1 MVPEWYTDLPTDD
14 DMIFSSGAATAPD
27 LQLAVDI
34 ATLNAKAK
42 LADRIDGR
50 LDSMTKSLV
59 SKVGDTVDASVITEL
74 ERVSKNVIAEVD
86 VAGYSRKELDVIAS
100 GNQYMAFVLLE
111 YSDRE
116 ATKVY
121 TNRLRKYKMFSDNLW
136 DEFYGN
142 SDKKGFVELVDAVG
156 DDLTVVNSA
165 RVSFDKE
172 SEWHYDEEAM
182 SRIKGSNWQADRLR
196 DEFKTLCEADKK
208 LINYLAEHKHWT
220 PFAHPQITLRIKAPI
235 SIRTQFFKHKQ
246 GFVENEISR
255 RYVSFEPDFYLPQ
268 WRGKPKGSAK
278 QGSDEFIAIKGD
290 NIRSY
295 GNSIELALYT
305 YNQLIEEGVAPEQAR
320 FVLPQAMYT
329 EWYWTGSLAAYAR
342 FYSQRID
349 EHAQWEIREY
359 ARVIGNIIEPL
370 FPHSWRCLTK

>member
-1 MVPEWYTDLPTDD
+1 MTNV
-14 DMIFSSGAATAPD
+14 
-27 LQLAVDI
+27 
-34 ATLNAKAK
+34 LNK
-42 LADRIDGR
+42 
-50 LDSMTKSLV
+50 
-59 SKVGDTVDASVITEL
+59 
-74 ERVSKNVIAEVD
+74 
-86 VAGYSRKELDVIAS
+86 GY
-100 GNQYMAFVLLE
+100 
-111 YSDRE
+111 
-116 ATKVY
+116 
-121 TNRLRKYKMFSDNLW
+121 
-136 DEFYGN
+136 
-142 SDKKGFVELVDAVG
+142 VELVDHMG
-156 DDLTVVNSA
+156 TDLTVVNAA

-182 SRIKGSNWQADRLR
+182 EKIQGSNWQESRLR
-196 DEFKTLCEADKK
+196 DEFKCLSDRDKK
-208 LINYLAEHKHWT
+208 LVKYLAEHKHWT

-278 QGSDEFIAIKGD
+278 QGSDEFIAIKAD
-290 NIRSY
+290 NVRSY
-295 GNSIELALYT
+295 GNAIELCLYT

-342 FYSQRID
+342 FYSQRMD

-359 ARVIGNIIEPL
+359 ATAIGDLIRPL
-370 FPHSWRCLTK
+370 FPACWEVLTKYK

>member
-1 MVPEWYTDLPTDD
+1 MVPEWYTDLPVDD

-136 DEFYGN
+136 DELDYET
-142 SDKKGFVELVDAVG
+142 S
-156 DDLTVVNSA
+156 
-165 RVSFDKE
+165 
-172 SEWHYDEEAM
+172 
-182 SRIKGSNWQADRLR
+182 
-196 DEFKTLCEADKK
+196 
-208 LINYLAEHKHWT
+208 
-220 PFAHPQITLRIKAPI
+220 
-235 SIRTQFFKHKQ
+235 
-246 GFVENEISR
+246 
-255 RYVSFEPDFYLPQ
+255 
-268 WRGKPKGSAK
+268 
-278 QGSDEFIAIKGD
+278 
-290 NIRSY
+290 
-295 GNSIELALYT
+295 
-305 YNQLIEEGVAPEQAR
+305 
-320 FVLPQAMYT
+320 
-329 EWYWTGSLAAYAR
+329 
-342 FYSQRID
+342 
-349 EHAQWEIREY
+349 
-359 ARVIGNIIEPL
+359 NIIE
-370 FPHSWRCLTK
+370 